1 MKNNKG
7 ITIIALVVTI
17 IVLLILSSISI
28 SYVINKNG
36 IIDNVNNNK
45 ENAEI
50 KSIESKLQ
58 AESTSFNIQNN
69 GKLNLGKYISKV
81 EEIGDWTAADNDDE
95 EDEIN
100 DDVKENVRE
109 IVVNDKY
116 VFETKLDS
124 EGIKIEYLGKKGEL
138 GPRVIWHTYSNTYD
152 TLTLNVVTRRNK
164 GGTIQY
170 WIKERGRGEYELK
183 SEQSDNTY
191 TFTGLDINKKY
202 TIKVIAKKD
211 NKQSAPYIIDVDMVK
226 LPELTDEN
234 TTFIKTPEVWTNGDV
249 IVTAQTKVTG
259 YTIQTSQD
267 RENWK
272 NITYQ
277 TVKKNGKVY
286 ARLSDGY
293 NSGKVYETEIT
304 NIDKLAPNTF
314 TPTATSTTKSITV
327 TASTTDAA
335 AANGSG
341 SSGIARYRFSKDNGS
356 TWTEYQTSGTYT
368 WNNLPQT
375 TNYTIKV
382 EAKDNAGNV
391 RQGSVSKGTG
401 TVETAT
407 GGYFNPTYWTNGNVT
422 VTLPTKSGFTTRYT
436 TDGTKPTKDSTQY
449 TGEFTV
455 SSNCTITYLYTDGT
469 NIGGTGTL
477 NVTNIDKLAPNT
489 FTPTATSTTK
499 SITVTA
505 STTDAAAANGSGS
518 SGIAGYRFSKDNG
531 STWTEYQTSG
541 EYTWDKLPQTTN
553 YTIKVE
559 AKDNAGNVRQGSVSK
574 GTGTVE
580 TATGGYFNPT
590 YWTNGNVT
598 VTLPAKSGFTTR
610 YTIDGTKPTKD
621 STQYTGTFTV
631 SSNCTITYLYTDGTN
646 IGGTGTLS
654 VTNIDKLAPNTFT
667 PTATSTTKSIT
678 VTASTTDAAAAN
690 GSGSSGIAGYR
701 FSKDNGSTWTEYQTS
716 GEYTWDKLPQTTNYT
731 IKVEAKDNAGNV
743 RQGSVS
749 KGTGTVETATGGY
762 FNPTYWT
769 NGNVTVTLPAK
780 SGFTTRYTID
790 GTKPTK
796 DSTQYTGTFTVSS
809 NCTITYLYT
818 DGTNIGGTGTLS
830 VTNIDKLAPNTFT
843 PTATSTT
850 KSITVTASTT
860 DAAAANGSGS
870 SGIAGYRFSKDN
882 GSTWTEYQTSG
893 EYTWDKLPQT
903 TNYTIKVEAKDNAG
917 NVRQGSVSK
926 GTGTVTALTKANT
939 TFKVE
944 PSEAKWTNKDVTVTV
959 STTVDVEGTG
969 FVLQTSTDG
978 ENWYTTNKKPAN
990 TAEKVFTKNG
1000 TIYARLYDGRNV
1012 GEYSSEAITK
1022 IDKLAPKAFT
1032 TGIEYK
1038 ELKDADSDTK
1048 TEYGFKA
1055 SLGNATNNG
1064 GLDQIAG
1071 YTYVYGIQAGDVFY
1085 CTGDNTYYLCIKSK
1099 LSRLSGEKFTNTEY
1113 FENIGT
1119 NYYVSFSITGSTED
1133 ADATSEYGKS
1143 GIDKCMYSTNNGSTW
1158 STKSTYKYSEIPN
1171 GKYPFTVKAI
1181 DKAGN
1186 EKIANMNYAE
1196 TKLKG
1201 PLTETVTAAQIA
1213 ANPGNYYGK
1222 IVTNYKSS
1230 NGWSGWKIFY
1240 CNTNSTEGKIFLIAD
1255 DFVPNSII
1263 PDIGL
1268 TKSGTYKATWSD
1280 TNKLTGVSDSIS
1292 NMTLTTFMGTGF
1304 NITGK
1309 NYLGVKAASKL
1320 LNSSKWTEFVNHGS
1334 AMKAIGGPTIEMWM
1348 ASWNTLYQSDQLYCN
1363 KTNNFGYHVG
1373 TTNSPSTDYIDRNV
1387 MSAKKGYHN
1396 SLYYL
1401 SAKSDGARTYWCASP
1416 SAYYDTDEAGKR
1428 LINIDA
1434 IGYVGSDPVYFSVA
1448 GIRPVVCLRNDF
1460 KIKIIK

>member
-28 SYVINKNG
+28 SYVVNKNG
-36 IIDNVNNNK
+36 IIDNVNSNK

-58 AESTSFNIQNN
+58 VESTSFNIQNN
-69 GKLNLGKYISKV
+69 GKLNLDKYMSKV
-81 EEIGDWTAADNDDE
+81 EKLDEWKVTENDE
-95 EDEIN
+95 EDEIEESVRKN
-100 DDVKENVRE
+100 VKEV
-109 IVVNDKY
+109 VVNDKY
-116 VFETKLDS
+116 VFEIKLDN

-170 WIKERGRGEYELK
+170 WIKERGSGEYELK
-183 SEQSDNTY
+183 SDQLGNTY

-234 TTFIKTPEVWTNGDV
+234 TKFIKTPESWTNGNV
-249 IVTAQTKVTG
+249 TVTAQTKMTG

-267 RENWK
+267 KENWK
-272 NITYQ
+272 NIAYQ
-277 TVKKNGKVY
+277 IVEKNGKVY

-293 NSGKVYETEIT
+293 NSGKVYETDI
-304 NIDKLAPNTF
+304 
-314 TPTATSTTKSITV
+314 
-327 TASTTDAA
+327 
-335 AANGSG
+335 
-341 SSGIARYRFSKDNGS
+341 
-356 TWTEYQTSGTYT
+356 
-368 WNNLPQT
+368 
-375 TNYTIKV
+375 
-382 EAKDNAGNV
+382 
-391 RQGSVSKGTG
+391 
-401 TVETAT
+401 
-407 GGYFNPTYWTNGNVT
+407 
-422 VTLPTKSGFTTRYT
+422 
-436 TDGTKPTKDSTQY
+436 
-449 TGEFTV
+449 
-455 SSNCTITYLYTDGT
+455 
-469 NIGGTGTL
+469 
-477 NVTNIDKLAPNT
+477 TNIDKLAPNT

-541 EYTWDKLPQTTN
+541 TYTWN
-553 YTIKVE
+553 
-559 AKDNAGNVRQGSVSK
+559 N
-574 GTGTVE
+574 
-580 TATGGYFNPT
+580 
-590 YWTNGNVT
+590 
-598 VTLPAKSGFTTR
+598 
-610 YTIDGTKPTKD
+610 
-621 STQYTGTFTV
+621 
-631 SSNCTITYLYTDGTN
+631 
-646 IGGTGTLS
+646 
-654 VTNIDKLAPNTFT
+654 
-667 PTATSTTKSIT
+667 
-678 VTASTTDAAAAN
+678 
-690 GSGSSGIAGYR
+690 
-701 FSKDNGSTWTEYQTS
+701 
-716 GEYTWDKLPQTTNYT
+716 
-731 IKVEAKDNAGNV
+731 
-743 RQGSVS
+743 
-749 KGTGTVETATGGY
+749 
-762 FNPTYWT
+762 
-769 NGNVTVTLPAK
+769 
-780 SGFTTRYTID
+780 
-790 GTKPTK
+790 
-796 DSTQYTGTFTVSS
+796 
-809 NCTITYLYT
+809 
-818 DGTNIGGTGTLS
+818 
-830 VTNIDKLAPNTFT
+830 
-843 PTATSTT
+843 
-850 KSITVTASTT
+850 
-860 DAAAANGSGS
+860 
-870 SGIAGYRFSKDN
+870 
-882 GSTWTEYQTSG
+882 
-893 EYTWDKLPQT
+893 LPQT

-926 GTGTVTALTKANT
+926 GTGTVTDLTKANT

-944 PSEAKWTNKDVTVTV
+944 PLEAKWTNKDVTVTV

-1055 SLGNATNNG
+1055 SLNDSSTG
-1064 GLDQIAG
+1064 GYAG
-1071 YTYVYGIQAGDVFY
+1071 YINWYSNMFGLQAGEVFY
-1085 CTGDNTYYLCIKSK
+1085 SNQNSTYYLCIKS
-1099 LSRLSGEKFTNTEY
+1099 LLEKTSSVHFSNTEH
-1113 FENIGT
+1113 FKNIGT
-1119 NYYVSFSITGSTED
+1119 SYRVALTVTGTTED
-1133 ADATSEYGKS
+1133 ADSTSEYGKS
-1143 GIDKCMYSTNNGSTW
+1143 GIDKYLYSKDDGRTW
-1158 STKSTYKYSEIPN
+1158 TTKETYKYSDLN
-1171 GKYPFTVKAI
+1171 VGAYPFRVKAI

-1186 EKIANMNYAE
+1186 ETITGMNYNGG
-1196 TKLKG
+1196 LKG

-1292 NMTLTTFMGTGF
+1292 NSTLTTFMGTRF
-1304 NITGK
+1304 TIRGK

-1320 LNSSKWTEFVNHGS
+1320 LNSSNWTKFVNPGS

-1373 TTNSPSTDYIDRNV
+1373 TTSSPSTDYIDRNV
-1387 MSAKKGYHN
+1387 MSAKEGYHN

-1416 SAYYDTDEAGKR
+1416 SSYIDTDVQGKR

-1434 IGYVGSDPVYFSVA
+1434 IGYVGADPVYFSVA

>member
-28 SYVINKNG
+28 SYVVNKNG
-36 IIDNVNNNK
+36 IIDNVNKNK

-50 KSIESKLQ
+50 RSIESKLQ
-58 AESTSFNIQNN
+58 TESTSFNIQNN
-69 GKLNLGKYISKV
+69 GKLNLEKYMSKV
-81 EEIGDWTAADNDDE
+81 GKIDEWKVNENDE
-95 EDEIN
+95 EDEIEESVRKN
-100 DDVKENVRE
+100 VKEV
-109 IVVNDKY
+109 VVNDKY
-116 VFETKLDS
+116 VFEIKLDN

-170 WIKERGRGEYELK
+170 WIKERGSGEYELK
-183 SEQSDNTY
+183 SDQLGNTY
-191 TFTGLDINKKY
+191 TFTGLDIDKKY
-202 TIKVIAKKD
+202 TIQVIAKKD
-211 NKQSAPYIIDVDMVK
+211 DKQSAPYIIDVDMVK

-234 TTFIKTPEVWTNGDV
+234 TKFIKTPESWTNENV
-249 IVTAQTKVTG
+249 TVTAQTKVTG

-293 NSGKVYETEIT
+293 NSGKVYETEVT
-304 NIDKLAPNTF
+304 NIDKLVPNEF

-341 SSGIARYRFSKDNGS
+341 SSGIAGYRFSKDNGS

-401 TVETAT
+401 TVTALT
-407 GGYFNPTYWTNGNVT
+407 TANTTFDFNPTTWTNGDVT
-422 VTLPTKSGFTTRYT
+422 VTVSTTVTGFSVQTS
-436 TDGTKPTKDSTQY
+436 KDAVNWYNTSTQTLTKNNEKVYARLFDGKNSGEY
-449 TGEFTV
+449 TSRQT
-455 SSNCTITYLYTDGT
+455 
-469 NIGGTGTL
+469 
-477 NVTNIDKLAPNT
+477 TNIDKLAPNT

-541 EYTWDKLPQTTN
+541 TYTWN
-553 YTIKVE
+553 
-559 AKDNAGNVRQGSVSK
+559 N
-574 GTGTVE
+574 
-580 TATGGYFNPT
+580 
-590 YWTNGNVT
+590 
-598 VTLPAKSGFTTR
+598 
-610 YTIDGTKPTKD
+610 
-621 STQYTGTFTV
+621 
-631 SSNCTITYLYTDGTN
+631 
-646 IGGTGTLS
+646 
-654 VTNIDKLAPNTFT
+654 
-667 PTATSTTKSIT
+667 
-678 VTASTTDAAAAN
+678 
-690 GSGSSGIAGYR
+690 
-701 FSKDNGSTWTEYQTS
+701 
-716 GEYTWDKLPQTTNYT
+716 
-731 IKVEAKDNAGNV
+731 
-743 RQGSVS
+743 
-749 KGTGTVETATGGY
+749 
-762 FNPTYWT
+762 
-769 NGNVTVTLPAK
+769 
-780 SGFTTRYTID
+780 
-790 GTKPTK
+790 
-796 DSTQYTGTFTVSS
+796 
-809 NCTITYLYT
+809 
-818 DGTNIGGTGTLS
+818 
-830 VTNIDKLAPNTFT
+830 
-843 PTATSTT
+843 
-850 KSITVTASTT
+850 
-860 DAAAANGSGS
+860 
-870 SGIAGYRFSKDN
+870 
-882 GSTWTEYQTSG
+882 
-893 EYTWDKLPQT
+893 LPQT

-926 GTGTVTALTKANT
+926 GTGTVTALTTANT
-939 TFKVE
+939 TFDFN
-944 PSEAKWTNKDVTVTV
+944 PTTWTNGDVTVTV
-959 STTVDVEGTG
+959 STTVTG
-969 FVLQTSTDG
+969 FSVQTSKDAV
-978 ENWYTTNKKPAN
+978 NWYN
-990 TAEKVFTKNG
+990 TSTQTLTKNNEKV
-1000 TIYARLYDGRNV
+1000 YARLFDGKNS
-1012 GEYSSEAITK
+1012 GEYTSRQTTN
-1022 IDKLAPKAFT
+1022 IDKLAPKSTNFKANVTFT
-1032 TGIEYK
+1032 
-1038 ELKDADSDTK
+1038 ELKDASSDIK

-1055 SLGNATNNG
+1055 SLADSSPG
-1064 GLDQIAG
+1064 GSTGYINWHA
-1071 YTYVYGIQAGDVFY
+1071 YTYGLQAGEVFY
-1085 CTGDNTYYLCIKSK
+1085 SKQNKNYYLCIKSLLEK
-1099 LSRLSGEKFTNTEY
+1099 TSGDVNFSNTEH
-1113 FENIGT
+1113 FKNIGT
-1119 NYYVSFSITGSTED
+1119 SYRVALTVTGTTED
-1133 ADATSEYGKS
+1133 ADSTSEYGKS
-1143 GIDKCMYSTNNGSTW
+1143 GIDKYLYSKDDGKTW
-1158 STKSTYKYSEIPN
+1158 TTKETYKYSDLN
-1171 GKYPFTVKAI
+1171 VGAYPFRVKAI

-1186 EKIANMNYAE
+1186 ETITGMNYNGG
-1196 TKLKG
+1196 LKG
-1201 PLTETVTAAQIA
+1201 PLTETVTVAQIDA
-1213 ANPGNYYGK
+1213 SPGNYYGK

-1240 CNTNSTEGKIFLIAD
+1240 CNEDSTEGKIFLIAD

-1292 NMTLTTFMGTGF
+1292 NSTLTTFMGTRF
-1304 NITGK
+1304 TIRGK

-1320 LNSSKWTEFVNHGS
+1320 LNSSNWTKFVNPGS

-1373 TTNSPSTDYIDRNV
+1373 TTSSPSTDYIDRNV
-1387 MSAKKGYHN
+1387 MSAKEGYHN

-1416 SAYYDTDEAGKR
+1416 SSYIDADVQGKR

-1434 IGYVGSDPVYFSVA
+1434 IGYVGADPVYFSVA